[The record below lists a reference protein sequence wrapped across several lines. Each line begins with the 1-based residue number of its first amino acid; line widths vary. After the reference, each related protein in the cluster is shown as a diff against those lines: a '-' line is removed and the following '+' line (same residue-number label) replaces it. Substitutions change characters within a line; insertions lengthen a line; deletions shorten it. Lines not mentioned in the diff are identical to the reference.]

1 MAEIEESTIGVIERF
16 ALLCNGIEEIYPNG
30 KGVLV
35 YELNKDDFGAA
46 KGVFNVDDLITKKFK
61 IDISGVEIIFILDEL
76 LNDEINNSLD

>member
-1 MAEIEESTIGVIERF
+1 MAEIEENTIGVIERF
-16 ALLCNGIEEIYPNG
+16 ALLCNVIEEIYPNG

-61 IDISGVEIIFILDEL
+61 IDISGVEFIYLLDE
-76 LNDEINNSLD
+76 